1 MLIDDLKNIVGD
13 KGWSI
18 DEETLEPHLN
28 EWRGEL
34 RGKTLVMVSPRTT
47 AEVAAVIKACAA
59 ANVGVVPQGGNTSLC
74 GGAIPDDSGEQ
85 VLLSLSRLN
94 TIRAIDA
101 DDFSIVVEAGC
112 ILAEVQNAAQGVDR
126 LYPLSLGAEGS
137 CQIGGNLSTNAGG
150 INVIRYG
157 TARQQV
163 LGLEVVLADG
173 TIWDGLRS
181 LRKDTAG
188 YDMKQMFIGSE
199 GTLGIITAATLKL
212 YPQPGDTKT
221 VFAALHN
228 ANQAVALLALLRKK
242 LADGIQAFELISDRC
257 LRFVARHVPNAK
269 PPFDDDYPWFV
280 LCELIDTGQESIVED
295 AFAAAMDDGLVS
307 DAIIAKSTAEAEGF
321 WRLRHS
327 IADAEKPEGANLKH
341 DVSVPISRMDEFLTR
356 GEQLIEAI
364 YPTARL
370 VAFGHVGDGNL
381 HYNVAQPVGD
391 DGDQFIE
398 KGAALTKAIYDLVAE
413 MGGSFSAEHGVG
425 VVKKDQLE
433 LYRSTAELDLMRAMK
448 TALDPNNILN
458 PGKVI

>member
-13 KGWSI
+13 KGWSV

-34 RGKTLVMVSPRTT
+34 RGKTLIMVSPRTT

-59 ANVGVVPQGGNTSLC
+59 ENVGVVPQGGNTSLC

-94 TIRAIDA
+94 TIRAVDA

-112 ILAEVQNAAQGVDR
+112 ILAAVQNAAQGVDR

-212 YPQPGDTKT
+212 YPQPVATTT

-295 AFAAAMDDGLVS
+295 AFAAAMNGGLVS
-307 DAIIAKSTAEAEGF
+307 DAIIAKSTAEAERF

-327 IADAEKPEGANLKH
+327 IAEAEKPEGANLKH

-398 KGAALTKAIYDLVAE
+398 KGAALTAAIYDLVAE

-425 VVKKDQLE
+425 VVKKDQME
-433 LYRSTAELDLMRAMK
+433 RYRSTAELDLMRAMK